1 MKVLIL
7 GGDGM
12 LGHMAVKYFKSKGHL
27 VFSTTR
33 SPSMGED
40 QIYLDVLDKDFSLQ
54 RIVNDGLPL
63 DWRPD
68 YIVNCIGVIKPYS
81 EVNIENT
88 IFINSMFPHIL
99 ARQGEECGIKVIH
112 ITTDCV
118 YSGFEGSY
126 NEASKFDPLDI
137 YGKTK
142 SLGEPKNC
150 FVLRTSIIGPEK
162 KGRLSLLEWF
172 FQQDGKE
179 VNGFDNHFWNGLT
192 TLECSKV
199 IEQIMEEG
207 LFENGTKH
215 IFSTTVSK
223 FDMLNE
229 FKNVYGTNIKIN
241 KISTKDKL
249 DRTLTTTNHGFL
261 NKLKILSFRE
271 MVSEMKEFYEKN

>member
-12 LGHMAVKYFKSKGHL
+12 LGHMAVKYFKSRGHL

-63 DWRPD
+63 DWKPD

-118 YSGFEGSY
+118 YSGSEGSY
-126 NEASKFDPLDI
+126 NETSKFDPLDV

>member
-12 LGHMAVKYFKSKGHL
+12 LGHMAVKYLKSKGHD

-33 SPSMGED
+33 NTDLAEG
-40 QIYLDVLDKDFSLQ
+40 QIHLDLLSENFSLS
-54 RIVNDGLPL
+54 RVINDGLPPS
-63 DWRPD
+63 WKPD
-68 YIVNCIGVIKPYS
+68 YIVNCIGIIKPYS

-88 IFINSMFPHIL
+88 IFINSTFPHIL
-99 ARQGEECGIKVIH
+99 ARYGEGYGIKIIH

-118 YSGFEGSY
+118 YSGSEGSY
-126 NEASKFDPLDI
+126 DETSKFDPLDI

-162 KGRLSLLEWF
+162 KGKLSLLEWF

-199 IEQIMEEG
+199 IEQIMERG

-215 IFSTTVSK
+215 IFSTVVSK

-229 FKNVYGTNIKIN
+229 FKNVYSLNTKIN
-241 KISTKDKL
+241 KMSTKDKL
-249 DRTLTTTNHGFL
+249 DRTLTTANHNFL
-261 NKLKILSFRE
+261 NKLDILSFRE
-271 MVSEMKEFYEKN
+271 MVAEMKEFYEKN

>member
-12 LGHMAVKYFKSKGHL
+12 LGHMAVKYFKYRGHS

-33 SPSMGED
+33 DSRLSNGV
-40 QIYLDVLDKDFSLQ
+40 INFNLAKRDFSLSK
-54 RIVNDGLPL
+54 IISEKFPMG
-63 DWRPD
+63 WRPD
-68 YIVNCIGVIKPYS
+68 VIINCIGIIKPHS
-81 EVNIENT
+81 ETNIENT

-99 ARQGEECGIKVIH
+99 ARQAEDLKIKLIH

-118 YSGFEGSY
+118 YSGASGFYDE
-126 NEASKFDPLDI
+126 NSKFDPLDV

-162 KGRLSLLEWF
+162 RGKLSLLEWF
-172 FQQDGKE
+172 LQQNGGE

-192 TLECSKV
+192 TLECSKI
-199 IEQIMEEG
+199 IEQIIDKE

-223 FDMLNE
+223 FDMLSCFNE
-229 FKNVYGTNIKIN
+229 VYKTNTKIN
-241 KISTKDKL
+241 KVTTDNKL
-249 DRTLTTTNHGFL
+249 DRTLSTINHKFFNELEIL
-261 NKLKILSFRE
+261 NFEE
-271 MVSEMKEFYEKN
+271 MIKEMKDFYEKN